1 MEQGLFDDFGILYP
15 GGVEKTVKIAA
26 NGEQFC
32 VAIEQAE

>member
-1 MEQGLFDDFGILYP
+1 MEQGVFDDFGILYP
-15 GGVEKTVKIAA
+15 GGAEKTVKIAA